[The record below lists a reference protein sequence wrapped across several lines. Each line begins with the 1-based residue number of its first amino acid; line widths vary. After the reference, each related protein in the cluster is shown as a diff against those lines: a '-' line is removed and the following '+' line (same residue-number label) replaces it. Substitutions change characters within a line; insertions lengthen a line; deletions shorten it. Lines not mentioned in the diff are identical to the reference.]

1 MEENIQNN
9 TDEISLKELIVKTKE
24 WYHYLLTQ
32 WKLIVLAGIIGG
44 ILGVTYSFIKKPVY
58 TATLTF
64 ALEDEKAGGGLGGA
78 LGLASTLGI
87 DLGTGGGSMF
97 TGTNLTELFKSRA
110 MVEKT
115 LLSTVPQLDG
125 KLITLA
131 EFYIENKQW
140 RNRWEDETKLKKLQ
154 FLPGIKRKY

>member
-1 MEENIQNN
+1 M
-9 TDEISLKELIVKTKE
+9 IVKTKE

-87 DLGTGGGSMF
+87 DLGTTRSMVAVVRS
-97 TGTNLTELFKSRA
+97 GKA
-110 MVEKT
+110 A
-115 LLSTVPQLDG
+115 LLETSLS
-125 KLITLA
+125 
-131 EFYIENKQW
+131 
-140 RNRWEDETKLKKLQ
+140 DETTNTSKD
-154 FLPGIKRKY
+154 